1 MKKNLLFLL
10 TLLCLFTTKG
20 WAASESLLSY
30 TVDGTS
36 VAEEE
41 IKAGNGTILFGASKF
56 ETSTVSTSG
65 YAYKSDGNVGET
77 STKYALLKPSRA
89 LKAGDVIK
97 LTAYA
102 TSKPNGSDYGLGLY
116 NERGAS
122 EAVKILYLNVGKNT
136 LETLSYTVTEGDGL
150 VGESE
155 IYVFRAPDKSTYIC
169 GAEIN
174 SADDSGD
181 DPGDD
186 PGDEPGD
193 EPTTF
198 NKTWNFSNWT
208 AGDYTSQTTVD
219 GLTIEA
225 SSDKKVTID
234 GSEKTVDGVSYTQRL
249 KFGGTGDANYR
260 NLHFDVPGNCKITIV
275 GAHASSSGDDRN
287 LKIAAGSFN
296 NVVDDNMKVVA
307 KADPY
312 AYVYHYT
319 GEATTIYIYSANSG
333 INLYAIYAE
342 SESGDEPVV
351 TIAKPTFVVD
361 GVTYE
366 SGATVEGLKT
376 GQTVTINVE
385 EGMYIYS
392 NWSGKTGNAKG
403 DYYVANRMKGQTTY
417 NASTSSGGQRV
428 LYAVAGDTDDATGNS
443 SDLAYIVFTDV
454 VASNPVFTIEEGEV
468 EAGTTVGIK
477 SGCSD
482 DKIYYTLDGTDPT
495 ANSPQYT
502 GEITIN
508 ETTTIKAIAFDK
520 NGAYGSEIVTATYTV
535 PAQSFSITINR
546 YGLATF
552 YSSKSAYILPARLT
566 ATVVESINGKKL
578 NQVEIDGIIPADCA
592 VILEGETGQYT
603 LEPTADLGAAPTNLL
618 RGFDEETLT
627 TGEDPVA
634 TYKFY
639 ALSAKDGVA
648 GFYWLADNGGAFLC
662 GANKAYLAV
671 PVETAGANSAFILD
685 TTDGIDSI
693 VTATTDAPAYNLA
706 GQRVSDNYKG
716 VVIMGGKKVMK

>member
-1 MKKNLLFLL
+1 MVLGISAQTSYNKNV
-10 TLLCLFTTKG
+10 T
-20 WAASESLLSY
+20 
-30 TVDGTS
+30 
-36 VAEEE
+36 
-41 IKAGNGTILFGASKF
+41 
-56 ETSTVSTSG
+56 
-65 YAYKSDGNVGET
+65 YALAVGET
-77 STKYALLKPSRA
+77 HV
-89 LKAGDVIK
+89 AGDVVSVKDADGEVATLTFGIK
-97 LTAYA
+97 GDKDYSGAKKDSNVTGFVAY
-102 TSKPNGSDYGLGLY
+102 TEGNGVSGNKDGNAGTLYTIVPKYDGQIEVGVVLNNDKAFYVLENGAALSDYNGITV
-116 NERGAS
+116 AS
-122 EAVKILYLNVGKNT
+122 KYKGIYSFNVSAGK
-136 LETLSYTVTEGDGL
+136 
-150 VGESE
+150 
-155 IYVFRAPDKSTYIC
+155 TYIVTC
-169 GAEIN
+169 AGSKLGFYGFNYAYN
-174 SADDSGD
+174 SDG
-181 DPGDD
+181 
-186 PGDEPGD
+186 GD

-234 GSEKTVDGVSYTQRL
+234 SSEKTVDGVSYTQRL
-249 KFGGTGDANYR
+249 KFGGSGNANFR
-260 NLHFDVPGNCKITIV
+260 NVHFYVPGNCKITIV
-275 GAHASSSGDDRN
+275 GCHSSSSGDNRTLN
-287 LKIAAGSFN
+287 IAAGSFA
-296 NVVDDNMKVVA
+296 NVVDDGMTVVA
-307 KADPY
+307 GASPY
-312 AYVYHYT
+312 AYIYHYT

-366 SGATVEGLKT
+366 SGATVQGLKT

-392 NWSGKTGNAKG
+392 NWSGKTGKAKS
-403 DYYVANRMKGQTTY
+403 DYYVADNMKGQTTY

-535 PAQSFSITINR
+535 PAQSFSIAINR

-552 YSSKSAYILPARLT
+552 YSSKSAYILPAGLT

-592 VILEGETGQYT
+592 VILEGKMGQYT

-627 TGEDPVA
+627 TGEDPVD

-693 VTATTDAPAYNLA
+693 VTATTDVPAYNLA